1 VLYDADLITN
11 LEEKNKETP
20 IDNDRLISIIEKS
33 FLTDSGREEARKVL
47 LN

>member
-11 LEEKNKETP
+11 LEEKQKEGP
-20 IDNDRLISIIEKS
+20 MDSDRIYSIIDKS
-33 FLTDSGREEARKVL
+33 FLTDSGRDEAKKVL